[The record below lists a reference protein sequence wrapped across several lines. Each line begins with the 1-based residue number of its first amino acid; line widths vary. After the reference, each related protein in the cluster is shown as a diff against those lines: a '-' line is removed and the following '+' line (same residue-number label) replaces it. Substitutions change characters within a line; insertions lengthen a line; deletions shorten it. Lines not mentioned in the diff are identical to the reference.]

1 MGEYIL
7 FPVNIAKILGQL
19 PTLIIDDL
27 PEMTTGAEK
36 NPWTLAEKP
45 GTSGERVKNPGNIFY
60 QSLATVSANL
70 WEPLK
75 KENTDYPLVNKRS
88 Y

>member
-36 NPWTLAEKP
+36 NHGPWLKNLGHPEK
-45 GTSGERVKNPGNIFY
+45 G
-60 QSLATVSANL
+60 
-70 WEPLK
+70 
-75 KENTDYPLVNKRS
+75 
-88 Y
+88 